1 MSHIVATWSL
11 LKKLCGAAFL
21 IPYGVL
27 LVVGAAWIV
36 WNAGGHW
43 LAIGASAWLGYKGVN
58 TIIGTLAGV
67 AGNGGPGIIDTQMGA
82 TQATRIELRRAGL
95 LKRN

>member
-1 MSHIVATWSL
+1 MSHVVAIWSL
-11 LKKLCGAAFL
+11 LKRLCGAAFL

-36 WNAGGHW
+36 WNASGHW
-43 LAIGASAWLGYKGVN
+43 LAIGVSAWLGYKGADA
-58 TIIGTLAGV
+58 IIGALAGV
-67 AGNGGPGIIDTQMGA
+67 AGNGEPGIIDTQMGA